1 MSYKIHG
8 KDNLPIKHQG
18 KDVLGSDFEVK
29 LMEMDEEDMSFL
41 AVGSSEKEDRDK
53 DILRVSGWDLK
64 NFKKNPVLP
73 WGHNYYEPPVG
84 KASMIKIEEDKK
96 RLVFRPKFD
105 RNDDFAVKIFNKYK
119 GGFLTSF
126 SVGFLPTEW
135 KFRDED
141 DRWYGGIEYLKQELL
156 EISPVTVPANPDAN
170 TLMRSFN
177 PVNQV
182 KSLKQLGYENSFS
195 RMEKGRFYPVVDT
208 EQYTDPVVFPINKDM
223 SIVTAKHLAKKDI
236 SVCVGYIFHN
246 DTTTNSEI
254 NNWVKENVSQ
264 EEKQII
270 AYIDFKGVSTTE
282 EEKDVFM
289 LEVVEEEKEKNLI
302 ELEEEVKE
310 LEEEN
315 KGDNEGEEEE
325 IEGEESKNA
334 SDENTEE
341 DIEIGEEEKEGNE
354 EENKDLSEKVKNLET
369 VISKLTDIIT
379 EQKKEVEKLIDLYK
393 DGSSDEKE
401 GGDNSEPDEF
411 LKNLESILS
420 PSPEGNTEEGIE
432 KHQQDEIPLED
443 VENALKGIKTNE
455 VLESIKIDELLKEV
469 ISEFSGK
476 ID

>member
-18 KDVLGSDFEVK
+18 KDVLGSDFETK
-29 LMEMDEEDMSFL
+29 LIELDEEDMSFL

-53 DILRVSGWDLK
+53 DIIRVSGWDFK

-96 RLVFRPKFD
+96 RLVFRAKFD
-105 RNDDFAVKIFNKYK
+105 RSDDFAVKIFNKYK

-126 SVGFLPTEW
+126 SVGFLPSEW

-141 DRWYGGIEYLKQELL
+141 NRWSGGIEFTKQELL

-177 PVNQV
+177 PVNGV
-182 KSLKQLGYENSFS
+182 KNLKQLGYDNCFS
-195 RMEKGRFYPVVDT
+195 RIEKGRFYPVVET
-208 EQYTDPVVFPINKDM
+208 EQYTDPVIFPINKDM

-270 AYIDFKGVSTTE
+270 AYIDFKGISTE
-282 EEKDVFM
+282 EEKDIFV
-289 LEVVEEEKEKNLI
+289 LEVVEEEKEKNLV
-302 ELEEEVKE
+302 ELEEETKDLGEEEAEE
-310 LEEEN
+310 LEE
-315 KGDNEGEEEE
+315 D
-325 IEGEESKNA
+325 IDGEESKNA

-341 DIEIGEEEKEGNE
+341 NIETGKEVNEENG

-379 EQKKEVEKLIDLYK
+379 EQKKEVEKLIELYK
-393 DGSSDEKE
+393 DGFSDEKE

>member
-270 AYIDFKGVSTTE
+270 AYIDFKGISTE
-282 EEKDVFM
+282 EEKDVFV
-289 LEVVEEEKEKNLI
+289 LEVVEEEKEKNLV
-302 ELEEEVKE
+302 ELEEETKDLDEEEEEE
-310 LEEEN
+310 LEE
-315 KGDNEGEEEE
+315 D
-325 IEGEESKNA
+325 IDGEESKNA
-334 SDENTEE
+334 SDENTEGN
-341 DIEIGEEEKEGNE
+341 IETGKEVNEENE

-393 DGSSDEKE
+393 DSSSNKNE